1 MCKFTK
7 NPAQLQSSVGDYP
20 KILHLVG
27 AVVTLI
33 KVHVKHP
40 GIQDVLLAFPAVEG
54 LALRPV
60 HGMAGCV
67 KTEKAALAGPPS
79 SVVSTAAVAVKFD

>member
-1 MCKFTK
+1 MQGQFFVPVYKMSFLLSLLSRDCVSIQTGSKKSRMPFRQEEAEEV
-7 NPAQLQSSVGDYP
+7 PEQLCSCRC
-20 KILHLVG
+20 I
-27 AVVTLI
+27 
-33 KVHVKHP
+33 
-40 GIQDVLLAFPAVEG
+40 
-54 LALRPV
+54 V